1 MHRSR
6 QPRLSRALPWFR
18 QCLASDPHA
27 TRPFHMAFPHLKS
40 VILIPLAS
48 HLPPFCHRGTS
59 VSTHKPTSLQPQ
71 SPRPGLLQKS
81 ATKPAAP
88 RRLCLVLPCT
98 KTIVVFHL
106 ATPPRNIPSSIHF
119 LFPHRSCRVVDKSK
133 VVEPCTLQPSDA
145 YCAQCGEKAS
155 RWLATQHQG
164 RQVPMDDSGS
174 PLKLLQ
180 AILAS
185 PVSRGGWQKRGNV
198 ASTWGPGLWD
208 LDRG

>member
-27 TRPFHMAFPHLKS
+27 TWPFHMAFPHLKS

-98 KTIVVFHL
+98 TTIGVFHL
-106 ATPPRNIPSSIHF
+106 ATPPRNIPSFIYTFS
-119 LFPHRSCRVVDKSK
+119 FPASVLSSGGPVERSGAMYPPTFGRILRSVW
-133 VVEPCTLQPSDA
+133 
-145 YCAQCGEKAS
+145 GE
-155 RWLATQHQG
+155 
-164 RQVPMDDSGS
+164 SGQMACDTA
-174 PLKLLQ
+174 PRP
-180 AILAS
+180 AS
-185 PVSRGGWQKRGNV
+185 PHG
-198 ASTWGPGLWD
+198 
-208 LDRG
+208 